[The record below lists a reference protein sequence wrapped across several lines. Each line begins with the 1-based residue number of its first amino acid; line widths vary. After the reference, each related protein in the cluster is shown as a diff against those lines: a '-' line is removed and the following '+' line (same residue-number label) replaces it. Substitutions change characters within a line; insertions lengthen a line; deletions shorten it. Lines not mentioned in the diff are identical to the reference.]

1 MARGHTAAGG
11 EEHGWR
17 AFEVVIEQPN
27 SRRAAGTSARFGR
40 RGRLGRGG
48 VALALAFACACATV
62 WVVSDDGGGS
72 SVEARVE
79 RAIDEQLGAAG
90 LGYAHARGWSRA
102 QALFLRDNSVGAR
115 SDFASRGDG
124 GEAGAASEWA
134 RVEARQ
140 GAAGAHGGGAEGE
153 WARFQ
158 DHHAA
163 ASSQLPQRGD
173 TGAGSSAWGWVQ
185 QSRTDYWKNMDSM
198 AASGVSSLRWPDEGG
213 DGKLLWPS
221 ADGSSVTPHAP
232 HLTKAG
238 ALLERG
244 DIMPKT
250 QPYLAWVSLCPLD
263 TPKKERAYAWKYCVH
278 HFVTNA
284 EKRYCFQAVLA
295 PPKPPPSCPPPSA
308 LLHARIFIPTASE
321 EGFTPGW
328 VREGREYT
336 IECEEGYAMVGNAAP
351 KCLEGGG
358 YEEAGGCGAESC
370 GAYAPVPHGSVNP
383 SGDIPEGGAARI
395 SCDPGYHIIG

>member
-173 TGAGSSAWGWVQ
+173 TGAGSSAWGWV
-185 QSRTDYWKNMDSM
+185 R
-198 AASGVSSLRWPDEGG
+198 
-213 DGKLLWPS
+213 
-221 ADGSSVTPHAP
+221 
-232 HLTKAG
+232 
-238 ALLERG
+238 
-244 DIMPKT
+244 
-250 QPYLAWVSLCPLD
+250 
-263 TPKKERAYAWKYCVH
+263 
-278 HFVTNA
+278 
-284 EKRYCFQAVLA
+284 
-295 PPKPPPSCPPPSA
+295 
-308 LLHARIFIPTASE
+308 
-321 EGFTPGW
+321 
-328 VREGREYT
+328 
-336 IECEEGYAMVGNAAP
+336 
-351 KCLEGGG
+351 GGG
-358 YEEAGGCGAESC
+358 G
-370 GAYAPVPHGSVNP
+370 
-383 SGDIPEGGAARI
+383 GGAADRTSSRGGAGQSGLDPDAGLEI
-395 SCDPGYHIIG
+395 SREAGPGEAARAELSEGGRSRGDGGRGGGSRLAGAKVETLWDFPEIRRMQVP